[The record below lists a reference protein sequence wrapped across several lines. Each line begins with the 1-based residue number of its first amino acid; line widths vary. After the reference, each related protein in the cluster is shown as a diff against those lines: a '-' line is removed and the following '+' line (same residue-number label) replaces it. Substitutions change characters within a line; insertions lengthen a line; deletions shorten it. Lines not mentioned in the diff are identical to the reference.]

1 MFKSIASLISS
12 VKPGSNSLPEMSEGY
27 CSRAFWKRI
36 SGGMIIVSVDD
47 LSSITS
53 DVHVELELNSRRRKT
68 GYNFAAGDAM
78 PLPMIWRK
86 GMLIKPS

>member
-1 MFKSIASLISS
+1 
-12 VKPGSNSLPEMSEGY
+12 MSEGY

-47 LSSITS
+47 LSAITS
-53 DVHVELELNSRRRKT
+53 DVHVELELNSRRRMT

-78 PLPMIWRK
+78 ALPMIWRK
-86 GMLIKPS
+86 GMLIEPS